1 MFKLV
6 ITGAAGL
13 IGQNLVPLLTK
24 DFKEVVCID
33 KHEENLELLKNL
45 NPNIIAVQADC
56 SEDGWQQHLAGADV
70 LITMAAQ
77 ISARDSE
84 LFYKNSF
91 LTTKKA
97 TDAAKKCGVKHI
109 IHISSSVVIS
119 KSEDD
124 YAKTKRMA
132 EDYVVKSGLLF
143 TVLRPSLIFGPFDNK
158 HLGYLSRFLE
168 NSPIFPVPGDG
179 NIIRQPIY
187 VLDVA
192 RVIAAAAKRMPGNK
206 IYNLIGNEKIFYV
219 DLIKTLAKVK
229 NIKRLILPLPISL
242 FSFLMNA
249 HAKITRSQPFTKDQ
263 LKALIAGD
271 VFQPDSWPEI
281 FGVACTPF
289 EQAWREML
297 TLPQNKYVLKPNP
310 NK

>member
-1 MFKLV
+1 MKIV
-6 ITGAAGL
+6 VTGAAGL
-13 IGQNLVPLLTK
+13 IGQNLIPLLCA
-24 DFKEVVCID
+24 DFDELVCID

-45 NPNIIAVQADC
+45 NSNITAVQADC
-56 SEDGWQQHLAGADV
+56 SGDKWQQHIAGADV

-77 ISARDSE
+77 ISARDFE

-97 TDAAKKCGVKHI
+97 TDAAKKYGVKHI

-119 KSEDD
+119 KAEDD
-124 YAKTKRMA
+124 YTKTKRMA

-158 HLGYLSRFLE
+158 HLGYLSGFLE
-168 NSPIFPVPGDG
+168 KSPVFPVPGDG
-179 NIIRQPIY
+179 KIVRQPIY

-192 RVIAAAAKRMPGNK
+192 KVITAAAKRKPENK
-206 IYNLIGNEKIFYV
+206 IYNLIGNEKIFYI
-219 DLIKTLAKVK
+219 DLIKTIAKVK
-229 NIKRLILPLPISL
+229 NIKRLIVPLPISL

-249 HAKITRSQPFTKDQ
+249 HTKITGNPPFTEDQ

-271 VFQPDSWPEI
+271 VFRPDNWPEI
-281 FGVACTPF
+281 FGVSYTPF
-289 EQAWREML
+289 ENAWKEML
-297 TLPQNKYVLKPNP
+297 TLPQYKYVLK
-310 NK
+310 K